1 MSENTIS
8 KKKKKKE
15 EKEWKK
21 NDSFE
26 TVGQI
31 WLASVAFT
39 ERQYFP
45 IVSLYFPKPTYL
57 KIFDSQLKWIV
68 YSVNLKPVFFFFG
81 LKKSM

>member
-1 MSENTIS
+1 ME
-8 KKKKKKE
+8 KKI
-15 EKEWKK
+15 
-21 NDSFE
+21 DSFE

-68 YSVNLKPVFFFFG
+68 YSVNLKPVFFFWFKEIYVNSWLN
-81 LKKSM
+81 LKVKQKNRK